1 MSLRVPVSLHRS
13 ALVTAVLL
21 AILTLASATQAPSA
35 LAQAKVL
42 VGHEGEIQTND
53 HGLGVALDPK
63 GGLMGFAYRHYFGNV
78 AIQVDA
84 LPLYADRGDYLA
96 MFLGVQ
102 AVNYALVWSG
112 SGRGSVLPATTAL
125 RLTGGLSV
133 RAERDQ
139 ATSTIEV
146 PVDNCQTQAC
156 KDIANAKPK
165 VTYMG
170 SMAAGFGFEFG
181 AIQRSGF
188 SLAVDLMMTVL
199 VDDVGFYAAYPLPYA
214 TLMYSW

>member
-1 MSLRVPVSLHRS
+1 MPLKIPTSLLL
-13 ALVTAVLL
+13 AFLLAAVLTFGG
-21 AILTLASATQAPSA
+21 AVQAQPA

-42 VGHEGEIQTND
+42 VGHEGEVQKNE

-63 GGLMGFAYRHYFGNV
+63 GGLMGVAYRHYFGNI

-112 SGRGSVLPATTAL
+112 TGRSSMLPATTAL

-139 ATSTIEV
+139 GASTIEV
-146 PVDNCQTQAC
+146 PQANCRTQAC

-165 VTYMG
+165 ITYMG
-170 SMAAGFGFEFG
+170 SAAAGFGFEFG

-188 SLAVDLMMTVL
+188 SLAADLMMTVL
-199 VDDVGFYAAYPLPYA
+199 WDDVGFYAAYPLPYA

>member
-1 MSLRVPVSLHRS
+1 MQHKIL
-13 ALVTAVLL
+13 ALL
-21 AILTLASATQAPSA
+21 LTLTAAVTSLAPNTAT
-35 LAQAKVL
+35 AQSKVL
-42 VGHEGEIQTND
+42 VGHEGEVQKNT
-53 HGLGVALDPK
+53 HGLGVAVDPK
-63 GGLMGFAYRHYFGNV
+63 GGLMGFAYRHYFGNT
-78 AIQVDA
+78 ALQIDA

-96 MFLGVQ
+96 MFFGVQ

-125 RLTGGLSV
+125 RLTGGLSL

-146 PVDNCQTQAC
+146 DVSNCQTQAC
-156 KDIANAKPK
+156 KDIVNAKPK
-165 VTYMG
+165 VTYMA
-170 SMAAGFGFEFG
+170 SAAAGFGFEFG

-188 SLAVDLMMTVL
+188 SLAADLMMTVL
-199 VDDVGFYAAYPLPYA
+199 WDDIGFYGAYPLPYA

>member
-1 MSLRVPVSLHRS
+1 MLLKFPASLV
-13 ALVTAVLL
+13 VTALL
-21 AILTLASATQAPSA
+21 TAALSLAAAVQARPA
-35 LAQAKVL
+35 VAQAKVL
-42 VGHEGEIQTND
+42 VGHEGEVQKND
-53 HGLGVALDPK
+53 HGLGVAVDPK
-63 GGLMGFAYRHYFGNV
+63 GGLMGFAYRHYFGNI
-78 AIQVDA
+78 ALQLDA

-96 MFLGVQ
+96 MFFGVQ

-125 RLTGGLSV
+125 RLTGGLSL

-146 PVDNCQTQAC
+146 PIENCQTQAC

-165 VTYMG
+165 VTYMA
-170 SMAAGFGFEFG
+170 SAAAGFGFEFG

-188 SLAVDLMMTVL
+188 SLAADLMMTVL
-199 VDDVGFYAAYPLPYA
+199 WDDIGFYGAYPLPYA